1 MNKLIILIFGATI
14 YSQID
19 ITTKEFNFYKKKN
32 INEVNIL
39 EFINQDNGTFK
50 VEVLKVNSSS
60 HEKVKK
66 SLIVLCELEFNISSG
81 LSKNKIEYK
90 ECKNKIESNNYLLIN
105 KKNPN
110 INFSHNYKFLEGEII
125 FRISGNFSTDSNK
138 SKLYNGLLREWFEKN
153 DQLYLEFNMK
163 DGIKN
168 GKCSKWYENGQIKS
182 TYFYNMGKLEG
193 TQKKWYPNGQMQ
205 ATWNYKNDE
214 LNGLSTE
221 WFENGEIKSI
231 KKYQNGKFI
240 ETL

>member
-1 MNKLIILIFGATI
+1 MNKLIILIFGAAI
-14 YSQID
+14 YCQID
-19 ITTKEFNFYKKKN
+19 IVTKEFNFYKQKN

-50 VEVLKVNSSS
+50 VEVLKVNSFN

-66 SLIVLCELEFNISSG
+66 SLIVLCELEFNISSV

-105 KKNPN
+105 KNSPN
-110 INFSHNYKFLEGEII
+110 INFSHNYKFFEGEII
-125 FRISGNFSTDSNK
+125 FRISGDFSTNSNK
-138 SKLYNGLLREWFEKN
+138 SKLYNGLLREWFKQN

-193 TQKKWYPNGQMQ
+193 TQKKWYPNGQIQ
-205 ATWNYKNDE
+205 AKWNYKNDQ

-221 WFENGEIKSI
+221 WLENGEIKSI
-231 KKYQNGKFI
+231 KKYQNGQFI